1 MRQLFAVT
9 AVLLFVGQFYAA
21 ADDVVKV
28 KLGGVHLCCKAC
40 VTNAKKALEGQKI
53 DKTDI
58 SQADKTITFEAM
70 PSDAEKAVKVLYD
83 AGFAGKATIGA
94 KVFEVKAKAPDL
106 KADTIVVKNVHV

>member
-9 AVLLFVGQFYAA
+9 TVLLFVGQFYAA

-28 KLGGVHLCCKAC
+28 KVEGVHLCCKQC

-53 DKTDI
+53 DKTDV

-70 PSDAEKAVKVLYD
+70 PSDAEKAVKALYD
-83 AGFAGKATIGA
+83 AGFAGKATIGTKA
-94 KVFEVKAKAPDL
+94 FEIKAKAPDI
-106 KADTIVVKNVHV
+106 KGD